1 MRYKEIIQHTS
12 NLNIVAST
20 IQFLLCFVTRFLI
33 THRGVKEVRMSEIL
47 EIRWHGRGG
56 QGTVTAAKVFA
67 DACLSGGRYVQAF
80 PEYGPERSGAP
91 IRAYNRISSK
101 ELRMHCPVLNPQI
114 VVVAD
119 ATLVD
124 SINVADGTPDNAS
137 FIVNTSKEPAEIR
150 KKLNAKATQKVYVVD
165 ATKIAIDCFGRAM
178 PNSPMVGAL
187 AKVSGI
193 VSLEA
198 VLEDVRKSFGK
209 KFSQKV
215 IDGNLEAVRRGYGE
229 VKEG

>member
-1 MRYKEIIQHTS
+1 MAET
-12 NLNIVAST
+12 
-20 IQFLLCFVTRFLI
+20 
-33 THRGVKEVRMSEIL
+33 L

-91 IRAYNRISSK
+91 LRAYNRISSK
-101 ELRMHCPVLNPQI
+101 ELRMHCPVLHPNI
-114 VVVAD
+114 VVVVD
-119 ATLVD
+119 ATLL
-124 SINVADGTPDNAS
+124 DGIDVTEGAPDNAI
-137 FIVNTSKEPAEIR
+137 FIINSSKDPKELRE
-150 KKLNAKATQKVYVVD
+150 KLKAKQSQKVYAVD
-165 ATKIAIDCFGRAM
+165 ATKIAIECFGRPM

-193 VSLEA
+193 VNLD
-198 VLEDVRKSFGK
+198 VILEDVKKSFGK
-209 KFSQKV
+209 KFSQKI
-215 IDGNLEAVRRGYGE
+215 IDGNLEAVKRGYEE